1 LGFSASQGSSFD
13 VGDETQSF
21 DVPAFCSSGVGVNEI
36 VLQNFVIYPNPGNEV
51 IFIKSNSD
59 FLLQRVVVRDLSGA
73 LVSVVE
79 FSSENYQITTDTWS
93 NGVYI
98 LEVESTRGVEFFRW
112 VKQ

>member
-1 LGFSASQGSSFD
+1 M
-13 VGDETQSF
+13 
-21 DVPAFCSSGVGVNEI
+21 
-36 VLQNFVIYPNPGNEV
+36 IYPNPGNDV

-98 LEVESTRGVEFFRW
+98 LEVESTQGVEFFRW